1 MKIIFTEDVKNKGK
15 KYEVKDL
22 PNGYAN
28 FLIKEGKAKLAT
40 TENLTE
46 VDNIKKRELNQE
58 AELITKATKV
68 KKLLDGKVIELFDTA
83 RPDGSLQNPVTK
95 KEVYEYLNR
104 EYPYIN
110 DSKMIDMKVVKQ
122 FGKYL
127 IPIKLY
133 KNIKTE
139 IELHILSKE

>member
-40 TENLTE
+40 TENLIE
-46 VDNIKKRELNQE
+46 VDNIKKRELVQE
-58 AELITKATKV
+58 AELITKATEV
-68 KKLLDGKVIELFDTA
+68 KKELTGKVLTLFDTP

-95 KEVYEYLNR
+95 KEVYKYLNR

>member
-1 MKIIFTEDVKNKGK
+1 MKIIFTEDIKNKGK

-46 VDNIKKRELNQE
+46 VDNIKKNELAEE
-58 AELITKATKV
+58 AKLITKATEV
-68 KKLLDGKVIELFDTA
+68 KKELTGRVLTLFDNP

-95 KEVYEYLNR
+95 KEVYEYLNHD
-104 EYPYIN
+104 YPYIN
-110 DSKMIDMKVVKQ
+110 DSKMIDMKVIKQ
-122 FGKYL
+122 FGKYS